1 MTLKTLCCSLMILL
15 FGQFA
20 TAQDTPKLVEFDI
33 PQEVEVRE
41 DKRWHETEILH
52 IHMEDKSA
60 VVEEKEFTLKLLNV
74 SQFNQSS
81 RLVFEL
87 TNHTGNTVTN
97 FWLHV
102 SLLDRKGLFLY
113 REEPVF
119 FVNLLPG
126 KKGVTELYC
135 ESVGIEQIGYV
146 VIYPMLLEKD
156 RTEVSFEKEKVELLQ
171 FPDLPLRM
179 AFYSEFNDR

>member
-1 MTLKTLCCSLMILL
+1 MTIKTFCNSLLILL
-15 FGQFA
+15 LGFAA
-20 TAQDTPKLVEFDI
+20 TAQDKPEILEF
-33 PQEVEVRE
+33 EVPIDVKE
-41 DKRWHETEILH
+41 DRRWNETEILE
-52 IHMEDKSA
+52 IHKEDNLEA
-60 VVEEKEFTLKLLNV
+60 AEENDFTLKLLNV
-74 SQFNQSS
+74 SQYNQSS

-87 TNHTGNTVTN
+87 TNHTGNTITN

-146 VIYPMLLEKD
+146 VVYPMLLEKD
-156 RTEVSFEKEKVELLQ
+156 RTEVSFEKEKVALVQ
-171 FPDLPLRM
+171 FPDLPVRL